1 MVVAFLRI
9 AAGLAVLQGI
19 GHAAAVV
26 RWAPMR
32 GAREAAVVDAMK
44 SQSFFFQGLARSYW
58 DFFFGYGLLT
68 AFNCFVEAAVL
79 WQVSRLANASDPSAV
94 RVMAAIFLIANIAHG
109 YLSWKYFFFTPVM
122 FDVAIALCLIAV
134 VAARSVVPA

>member
-1 MVVAFLRI
+1 VAVAFLRI
-9 AAGLAVLQGI
+9 AAGLALLQGI

-44 SQSFFFQGLARSYW
+44 SQSFAFQGLVRSYW

-79 WQVSRLANASDPSAV
+79 WQVSRLASSSDPSAATMMV
-94 RVMAAIFLIANIAHG
+94 AIFLMANLTHA
-109 YLSWKYFFFTPVM
+109 YLSWR
-122 FDVAIALCLIAV
+122 
-134 VAARSVVPA
+134 RSQ

>member
-1 MVVAFLRI
+1 MAVAFLRI
-9 AAGLAVLQGI
+9 AAGLAFLQCF

-44 SQSFFFQGLARSYW
+44 SQSFVFQGLARSYW

-79 WQVSRLANASDPSAV
+79 WQVSRLANASDPSGAKV
-94 RVMAAIFLIANIAHG
+94 IVVIFLIANLTHG
-109 YLSWKYFFFTPVM
+109 FLSWRYFFFTPVI
-122 FDVAIALCLIAV
+122 FYITITLCLM
-134 VAARSVVPA
+134 AALAANSLAPA

>member
-1 MVVAFLRI
+1 VVVAFLRI
-9 AAGLAVLQGI
+9 AAGLALFQGV

-44 SQSFFFQGLARSYW
+44 SQSFVFQGLARSYW
-58 DFFFGYGLLT
+58 DFFYGYGLLT

-79 WQVSRLANASDPSAV
+79 WQVVRLAHPSDPSAV
-94 RVMAAIFLIANIAHG
+94 RVMAAIFLIANLAHG
-109 YLSWKYFFFTPVM
+109 YLSWRYFFFTPVI
-122 FDVAIALCLIAV
+122 FDVAITLCLMAAL
-134 VAARSVVPA
+134 VAKSITPA

>member
-1 MVVAFLRI
+1 MVAFLRI
-9 AAGLAVLQGI
+9 AAGLALLQGI

-58 DFFFGYGLLT
+58 DFFF
-68 AFNCFVEAAVL
+68 
-79 WQVSRLANASDPSAV
+79 
-94 RVMAAIFLIANIAHG
+94 
-109 YLSWKYFFFTPVM
+109 TPVI
-122 FDVAIALCLIAV
+122 FDVAITLCLMAAL
-134 VAARSVVPA
+134 VAKSITPA

>member
-1 MVVAFLRI
+1 MAVVFLRI
-9 AAGLAVLQGI
+9 AAGLSLLQGV

-44 SQSFFFQGLARSYW
+44 SQFFVFQSLVRSYW

-68 AFNCFVEAAVL
+68 AFNCLVEAALL
-79 WQVSRLANASDPSAV
+79 WQVSRLASSSDPPAMTMMV
-94 RVMAAIFLIANIAHG
+94 AIFLIANLTHG
-109 YLSWKYFFFTPVM
+109 YLDWRYFFFTPVI
-122 FDVAIALCLIAV
+122 FDGAIAPTSIA
-134 VAARSVVPA
+134 PA